1 MPAEPAEA
9 RPIGWRDLVVEGRL
23 PRFALVCAGT
33 WLAAADELVTA
44 TIMPSAASEIGG
56 YSAFGWAVAIF
67 LLGSILGGATAGR
80 VSLRLGLKSAMAV
93 AGAAYA
99 LGCAASAL
107 APSMGFFLAGRL
119 LQGLG
124 GGWVIG
130 LSYVAVTSLFP
141 QGLWPRVLSGLAGV
155 WGVATLFS
163 PLIGGLFAQAGFWRG
178 AFWFFALQGAG
189 FIAAVNLLVPA
200 SARADQPPARP
211 PFVQIAILAIA
222 IAAIG
227 GAGLVRPPALAA
239 GSALAGVACLALF
252 LRIDTHAQTHLLP
265 RTIGD
270 AKSAAAA
277 GLFMIFCL
285 NVATVSFSVYG
296 TALLQR
302 LYGATPILA
311 GYILAGGAM
320 AWTLA
325 ALAIAGRG
333 SGRGAI
339 RIGVVMIALGQA
351 GLMVAVPHGSV
362 GLIAALTLAT
372 GTGFGLA
379 WAFAASRIVAN
390 TPDADR
396 ALASASVPTASM
408 IGAAVGSAAS
418 GAIASGLGFGR
429 EMSLAHAS
437 AAGFWLFAAFVPFAA
452 AACVAAWR
460 LSSKRFAAA
469 VG

>member
-1 MPAEPAEA
+1 MTAEPPELQA
-9 RPIGWRDLVVEGRL
+9 IGWRDLVTDGRL

-80 VSLRLGLKSAMAV
+80 LSLRLGLKTAMAV
-93 AGAAYA
+93 AGGAYA

-107 APSMGFFLAGRL
+107 APSMVFFLSGRL

-141 QGLWPRVLSGLAGV
+141 QTLWSRVLSGLAGV

-178 AFWFFALQGAG
+178 AFWFFALQGLG
-189 FIAAVNLLVPA
+189 FIAATSILVPG
-200 SARADQPPARP
+200 SATADRDAARP
-211 PFVQIAILAIA
+211 PFVQIAVLALA
-222 IAAIG
+222 VAAIG
-227 GAGLVRPPALAA
+227 GAGLWRSPALAA
-239 GSALAGVACLALF
+239 ASAFAGVVLFGLF
-252 LRIDTHAQTHLLP
+252 LRIDSRSPAHLLP
-265 RTIGD
+265 RAIGD
-270 AKSAAAA
+270 PKTAAAA
-277 GLFMIFCL
+277 GLFMIFIL
-285 NVATVSFSVYG
+285 NVATISFSVYG

-302 LYGATPILA
+302 LYGAPPILA

-320 AWTLA
+320 AWTFA
-325 ALAIAGRG
+325 ALIVAGRG

-339 RIGVVMIALGQA
+339 RFGVLLIALGQA
-351 GLMVAVPHGSV
+351 GLMIAVPHGSV
-362 GLIAALTLAT
+362 GLIGALNLAS
-372 GTGFGLA
+372 GAGFGLA
-379 WAFAASRIVAN
+379 WAFVASRIVAN
-390 TPDADR
+390 TPDAER

-408 IGAAVGSAAS
+408 IGAAVGAAAS
-418 GAIASGLGFGR
+418 GAIASSLGFGR

-437 AAGFWLFAAFVPFAA
+437 AAGFWLFATFAPFSVL
-452 AACVAAWR
+452 ACIAAWR
-460 LSSKRFAAA
+460 LTSTRFATG
-469 VG
+469 V

>member
-1 MPAEPAEA
+1 MTAEPAETQT
-9 RPIGWRDLVVEGRL
+9 IGWRDLVIEGRL

-80 VSLRLGLKSAMAV
+80 LSLRLGLKTAMAV
-93 AGAAYA
+93 AGVAYA
-99 LGCAASAL
+99 VGCAASAL

-141 QGLWPRVLSGLAGV
+141 QTLWSRVLSGLAGV

-178 AFWFFALQGAG
+178 AFWFFALQGIG
-189 FIAAVNLLVPA
+189 FIAATSILVPA
-200 SARADQPPARP
+200 SAAADRDAARP
-211 PFVQIAILAIA
+211 PFVQIGVLALA

-227 GAGLVRPPALAA
+227 GAGLWRSPALAA
-239 GSALAGVACLALF
+239 ASALAGVVLFGLF
-252 LRIDTHAQTHLLP
+252 LRIDSRSPTHLLP
-265 RTIGD
+265 RGIGD
-270 AKSAAAA
+270 AKSATAA
-277 GLFMIFCL
+277 GLFMIFSL

-302 LYGATPILA
+302 LYGAQPILA

-320 AWTLA
+320 AWTFA
-325 ALAIAGRG
+325 ALIVAGRG

-339 RIGVVMIALGQA
+339 RLGVVMIALGQA
-351 GLMVAVPHGSV
+351 GLMIAVPHGSV
-362 GLIAALTLAT
+362 GLIGALTLAT

-379 WAFAASRIVAN
+379 WAFVASRIVAN
-390 TPDADR
+390 TPDAER

-408 IGAAVGSAAS
+408 IGAAVGAAAS

-437 AAGFWLFAAFVPFAA
+437 AAGFWLFAAFVPFSV
-452 AACVAAWR
+452 AACIAAWR
-460 LSSKRFAAA
+460 LSSTRFVAA
-469 VG
+469 V

>member
-1 MPAEPAEA
+1 MTSGPAKTEA
-9 RPIGWRDLVVEGRL
+9 IGWRDLVVEGRL

-33 WLAAADELVTA
+33 WLGAADELVTA

-80 VSLRLGLKSAMAV
+80 FSQRLGLKSAMAA

-107 APSMGFFLAGRL
+107 APSMVFFLAGRL

-124 GGWVIG
+124 GGWVVG

-141 QGLWPRVLSGLAGV
+141 QSLWSRVLSGLAGV
-155 WGVATLFS
+155 WGVATLVS

-178 AFWFFALQGAG
+178 AFWFFALQGVG
-189 FIAAVNLLVPA
+189 YIAAVSLLVPA
-200 SARADQPPARP
+200 SAAADRKAAQPPFAQ
-211 PFVQIAILAIA
+211 VAVLALA

-227 GAGLVRPPALAA
+227 GAGFLRSPVLAA
-239 GSALAGVACLALF
+239 ASALAGVAGLAIF
-252 LRIDTHAQTHLLP
+252 LRIDIASPAHLLP
-265 RTIGD
+265 RSIGD
-270 AKSAAAA
+270 PKSAAAT
-277 GLFMIFCL
+277 GLFMVFSL

-302 LYGATPILA
+302 LYGAPPILA
-311 GYILAGGAM
+311 GYILGGGAA
-320 AWTLA
+320 AWTVA

-333 SGRGAI
+333 SGRGPI
-339 RIGVVMIALGQA
+339 RIGVAMIALGQA
-351 GLMVAVPHGSV
+351 GLMLAVPHGSV
-362 GLIAALTLAT
+362 GLIGLLTLAT

-379 WAFAASRIVAN
+379 WAFVASRIVAN

-408 IGAAVGSAAS
+408 IGAAVGAAAA
-418 GAIASGLGFGR
+418 GAIASSLGFGR

-437 AAGFWLFAAFVPFAA
+437 AAGFWLFAAFVPFGA
-452 AACVAAWR
+452 AACIAAWR
-460 LSSKRFAAA
+460 LTSPRFVAA
-469 VG
+469 V

>member
-1 MPAEPAEA
+1 MTAEPAETQT
-9 RPIGWRDLVVEGRL
+9 IGWRDLVIEGRL

-80 VSLRLGLKSAMAV
+80 LSLRLGLKTAMAA
-93 AGAAYA
+93 AGVAYA

-141 QGLWPRVLSGLAGV
+141 QTLWPRVLSGLAGV

-178 AFWFFALQGAG
+178 AFWFFALQGIG
-189 FIAAVNLLVPA
+189 FIAATSILVPA
-200 SARADQPPARP
+200 SAAADRDAARP
-211 PFVQIAILAIA
+211 PFVQIGVLALA

-227 GAGLVRPPALAA
+227 GSGLWRSPALAA
-239 GSALAGVACLALF
+239 ASALAGVVLFGLF
-252 LRIDTHAQTHLLP
+252 LRIDSRSPTHLLP
-265 RTIGD
+265 RGIGD
-270 AKSAAAA
+270 PKSAAAA
-277 GLFMIFCL
+277 GLFMIFSL

-302 LYGATPILA
+302 LYGAQPILA

-320 AWTLA
+320 AWTFA
-325 ALAIAGRG
+325 ALIVAGRG

-339 RIGVVMIALGQA
+339 RLGVLMIALGQA
-351 GLMVAVPHGSV
+351 GLMIAVPHGSV
-362 GLIAALTLAT
+362 GLIGALTLAT

-379 WAFAASRIVAN
+379 WAFVASRIVAN
-390 TPDADR
+390 TPDAER

-408 IGAAVGSAAS
+408 IGAAVGAAAS

-437 AAGFWLFAAFVPFAA
+437 AAGFWLFAAFVPFSV
-452 AACVAAWR
+452 AACIAAWR
-460 LSSKRFAAA
+460 LSSTRFVAAL
-469 VG
+469 

>member
-1 MPAEPAEA
+1 MTAEPAETQT
-9 RPIGWRDLVVEGRL
+9 IGWRDLVIEGRL

-80 VSLRLGLKSAMAV
+80 LSLRLGLKTAMAA
-93 AGAAYA
+93 AGVAYA

-141 QGLWPRVLSGLAGV
+141 QTLWSRVLSGLAGV

-178 AFWFFALQGAG
+178 AFWFFALQGIG
-189 FIAAVNLLVPA
+189 FIAATSILVPA
-200 SARADQPPARP
+200 SAAADRDAARP
-211 PFVQIAILAIA
+211 PFIQIGVLALA

-227 GAGLVRPPALAA
+227 GAGLWRSPALAA
-239 GSALAGVACLALF
+239 ASALAGVVLFGLF
-252 LRIDTHAQTHLLP
+252 LRIDSRSPTHLLP
-265 RTIGD
+265 RGIGD
-270 AKSAAAA
+270 PKSAAAA
-277 GLFMIFCL
+277 GLFMIFSL

-302 LYGATPILA
+302 LYGAQPILA

-320 AWTLA
+320 AWTFA
-325 ALAIAGRG
+325 ALIVAGRG

-339 RIGVVMIALGQA
+339 RLGVLMIALGQA
-351 GLMVAVPHGSV
+351 GLMIAVPHGSV
-362 GLIAALTLAT
+362 GLIGALTLAT

-379 WAFAASRIVAN
+379 WAFVASRIVAN
-390 TPDADR
+390 TPDAER

-408 IGAAVGSAAS
+408 IGAAVGAAAS

-437 AAGFWLFAAFVPFAA
+437 AAGFWLFAAFVPFSV
-452 AACVAAWR
+452 AACIAAWR
-460 LSSKRFAAA
+460 LSSTRFVAAL
-469 VG
+469 

>member
-1 MPAEPAEA
+1 MRAEPAETQA
-9 RPIGWRDLVVEGRL
+9 IGWRDLVIEGRL

-33 WLAAADELVTA
+33 WLGAADELVTA
-44 TIMPSAASEIGG
+44 TIMPSAAREIGG

-80 VSLRLGLKSAMAV
+80 LSLRVGLKTAMAV

-99 LGCAASAL
+99 LGCAGSAL

-130 LSYVAVTSLFP
+130 LSYVAVSSLFP
-141 QGLWPRVLSGLAGV
+141 QGLWPRVLSGLAGI

-178 AFWFFALQGAG
+178 AFWFFALQGIG
-189 FIAAVNLLVPA
+189 FIAATSLLVPA
-200 SARADQPPARP
+200 TAAADRDAARP
-211 PFVQIAILAIA
+211 PFVQIAVLAVA

-227 GAGLVRPPALAA
+227 GAGLWRSPTLAA
-239 GSALAGVACLALF
+239 ASALIGVVLFGLF
-252 LRIDTHAQTHLLP
+252 LRIDSRSPTHLLP
-265 RTIGD
+265 RAIGD
-270 AKSAAAA
+270 PKSAAAA
-277 GLFMIFCL
+277 GLFMIFSL

-296 TALLQR
+296 AALLQR
-302 LYGATPILA
+302 LYGAAPILA
-311 GYILAGGAM
+311 GYILASGAM
-320 AWTLA
+320 SWTLA
-325 ALAIAGRG
+325 ALIVAGRG

-339 RIGVVMIALGQA
+339 RIGVVLIALGQA
-351 GLMVAVPHGSV
+351 GLTIAVPHGSV
-362 GLIAALTLAT
+362 ALIGALTLAS
-372 GTGFGLA
+372 GAGFGLA
-379 WAFAASRIVAN
+379 WSFVASRIVAN
-390 TPDADR
+390 TPDAQR

-408 IGAAVGSAAS
+408 IGAAVGAAAA

-437 AAGFWLFAAFVPFAA
+437 AAGFWLFAAFVPFSIL
-452 AACVAAWR
+452 ACIAAWR
-460 LSSKRFAAA
+460 LTSKRFVGA
-469 VG
+469 V

>member
-1 MPAEPAEA
+1 VTSGPAKTEA
-9 RPIGWRDLVVEGRL
+9 IGWRDLVVEGRL

-33 WLAAADELVTA
+33 WLGAADELVTA

-80 VSLRLGLKSAMAV
+80 FSQRLGLKSAMAA

-107 APSMGFFLAGRL
+107 APSMVFFLAGRL

-124 GGWVIG
+124 GGWVVG

-141 QGLWPRVLSGLAGV
+141 QSLWSRVMSGLAGV
-155 WGVATLFS
+155 WGVATLVS

-178 AFWFFALQGAG
+178 AFWFFALQGVG
-189 FIAAVNLLVPA
+189 YIAAVTLLVPA
-200 SARADQPPARP
+200 SAAADREASRP
-211 PFVQIAILAIA
+211 PFAQVAVLALA

-227 GAGLVRPPALAA
+227 GAGFLRSPALAA
-239 GSALAGVACLALF
+239 ASALAGVAGLAVF
-252 LRIDTHAQTHLLP
+252 LRIDIRSPTHLLP
-265 RTIGD
+265 RAIGD
-270 AKSAAAA
+270 PKSAAAT
-277 GLFMIFCL
+277 GLFMVFSL

-302 LYGATPILA
+302 LYAAPPILA
-311 GYILAGGAM
+311 GYILGGGAA
-320 AWTLA
+320 AWTVA
-325 ALAIAGRG
+325 ALVIAGRG
-333 SGRGAI
+333 SGRGPI
-339 RIGVVMIALGQA
+339 RIGVAMIALGQA
-351 GLMVAVPHGSV
+351 GLMLAVPHGSV
-362 GLIAALTLAT
+362 GLIGLLTLTT

-379 WAFAASRIVAN
+379 WAFVASRIVAN

-408 IGAAVGSAAS
+408 IGAAVGAAAS
-418 GAIASGLGFGR
+418 GAIASSLGFGR

-437 AAGFWLFAAFVPFAA
+437 AAGFWLFAAFVPFGA
-452 AACVAAWR
+452 AACIAAWR
-460 LSSKRFAAA
+460 LTSPRFVAA
-469 VG
+469 V

>member
-1 MPAEPAEA
+1 MTAEPAETQT
-9 RPIGWRDLVVEGRL
+9 IGWRDLVIEGRL

-80 VSLRLGLKSAMAV
+80 LSLRLGLKTAMAA
-93 AGAAYA
+93 AGVAYA

-141 QGLWPRVLSGLAGV
+141 QTLWPRVLSGLAGV

-178 AFWFFALQGAG
+178 AFWFFALQGIG
-189 FIAAVNLLVPA
+189 FIAATSILVPA
-200 SARADQPPARP
+200 SAAADRDAARP
-211 PFVQIAILAIA
+211 PFIQIGVLALA

-227 GAGLVRPPALAA
+227 GAGLWRSPALAA
-239 GSALAGVACLALF
+239 ASALAGVVLFGLF
-252 LRIDTHAQTHLLP
+252 LRIDSRSPTHLLP
-265 RTIGD
+265 RGIGD
-270 AKSAAAA
+270 PKSAAAA
-277 GLFMIFCL
+277 GLFMIFSL

-302 LYGATPILA
+302 LYGAQPILA

-320 AWTLA
+320 AWTFA
-325 ALAIAGRG
+325 ALIVAGRG

-339 RIGVVMIALGQA
+339 RLGVLMIALGQA
-351 GLMVAVPHGSV
+351 GLMIAVPHGSV
-362 GLIAALTLAT
+362 GLIGALTLAT

-379 WAFAASRIVAN
+379 WAFVASRIVAN
-390 TPDADR
+390 TPDAER

-408 IGAAVGSAAS
+408 IGAAVGAAAS

-437 AAGFWLFAAFVPFAA
+437 AAGFWLFAAFVPFSV
-452 AACVAAWR
+452 AACIAAWR
-460 LSSKRFAAA
+460 LSSTRFVAAL
-469 VG
+469 